1 MKSLIKFEKKKKQNK
16 NSRGTITRKALYA
29 FLCKVKV
36 RNVIKNKNNFLKM
49 NKTRYLK
56 KNEKKN
62 KG

>member
-16 NSRGTITRKALYA
+16 NSRQTVTREALYA
-29 FLCKVKV
+29 FLCKVKM